1 MADGV
6 NYKSISSIPV
16 KVIGTAKVAGAA
28 QPKFHWKRRMV
39 QAVTIVLVVLIP
51 ASGLFRIDPAA
62 AAFIVLDRQ
71 IWLAD
76 FFLVFG
82 AWVFLASSLVL
93 VYSTAGTVFCG
104 WACPQNTM
112 AEWANNLTHRLLGK
126 HAEVSLTGEAPRVAD
141 AKNKIMNWL
150 LLGAAFL
157 AVAMFFGL
165 IPLFYFYPP
174 DVVWSFVT
182 LQEDARLAASLHWI
196 YAVCVVI
203 ILIDI
208 AVIRHFWCRY
218 ACFYGVWMHSFK
230 TRQTLHVEYDASRS
244 ADCAGCNY
252 CVTSCIVDI
261 DPRKTDVYDSCIN
274 CGECIDACNRLHVK
288 DGTPGLL
295 RFDMPGRKQT
305 SGNKFRGAV
314 VSLFSR
320 MGLTT
325 PFVVLG
331 AAMFIWGLWVYQ
343 PYHVAVGHAD
353 SQQGRT
359 IQDYRIAVSNK
370 LYRPAELR
378 VRVLGLPPGSYRLSA
393 ESIKLLPVERESL
406 MLFIAQDLPRGL
418 YSLVVEV
425 SAADGWVARFPV
437 QHFSE
442 RG

>member
-1 MADGV
+1 MANSV

-16 KVIGTAKVAGAA
+16 KVVNTAKVASAA

-39 QAVTIVLVVLIP
+39 QAGAIILVVLIP
-51 ASGLFRIDPAA
+51 VSGLFRIDPAA

-76 FFLVFG
+76 FFLVTG
-82 AWVFLASSLVL
+82 AWLFLASSLVL
-93 VYSTAGTVFCG
+93 VYSTLGTVFCG
-104 WACPQNTM
+104 WVCPQNM
-112 AEWANNLTHRLLGK
+112 MNEWANYLTHRLLGK
-126 HAEVSLTGEAPRVAD
+126 HAEVSLDGETPRVAG

-150 LLGAAFL
+150 LLGTAFL
-157 AVAMFFGL
+157 VVAMFSAL

-196 YAVCVVI
+196 YSVFVVI
-203 ILIDI
+203 ICIDI
-208 AVIRHFWCRY
+208 AVIREFWCRY
-218 ACFYGVWMHSFK
+218 ACIYGVWMHSFK
-230 TRQTLHVEYDASRS
+230 TTETLHVAYDASRS
-244 ADCAGCNY
+244 TDCAGCNY
-252 CVTSCIVDI
+252 CVSSCIVDI

-288 DGTPGLL
+288 EGTPGLL
-295 RFDMPGRKQT
+295 SFDMTARKQT
-305 SGNKFRGAV
+305 GVNKLRGAV
-314 VSLFSR
+314 VSLYTR

-331 AAMFIWGLWVYQ
+331 AVMFIWGLWVYQ
-343 PYHVAVGHAD
+343 PYHVAVGYAD

-359 IQDYRIAVSNK
+359 IQDYRIALSNK
-370 LYRPAELR
+370 MYRPVELQ

-393 ESIKLLPVERESL
+393 EGIKLLPVGRESL
-406 MLFIAQDLPRGL
+406 TLFIAQDLPRGL

-425 SAADGWVARFPV
+425 SAADGWVRRFPV
-437 QHFSE
+437 QHLSA